1 MVNIVF
7 VIHKVNYNGI
17 AFFSTILCYPSLP
30 ILNIGTMFAESLK
43 SLMKDEM
50 RRNKLAIK
58 GLETCRRFNIE
69 TVVDRWEE
77 IFEKMR

>member
-1 MVNIVF
+1 MCIRDSGN
-7 VIHKVNYNGI
+7 
-17 AFFSTILCYPSLP
+17 T
-30 ILNIGTMFAESLK
+30 TMFAESLK

>member
-1 MVNIVF
+1 MLISYGN
-7 VIHKVNYNGI
+7 
-17 AFFSTILCYPSLP
+17 T
-30 ILNIGTMFAESLK
+30 TMFAESLK

-69 TVVDRWEE
+69 TVADRWEE
-77 IFEKMR
+77 IFEK

>member
-1 MVNIVF
+1 
-7 VIHKVNYNGI
+7 
-17 AFFSTILCYPSLP
+17 
-30 ILNIGTMFAESLK
+30 
-43 SLMKDEM
+43 MKDEM

-69 TVVDRWEE
+69 TVADRWEE